1 MNISKQCLLS
11 LLGGYSFVF
20 YKHLQKSYVDKD
32 YFIENTSFHFNNEL
46 KFVYVYK
53 HSKSGLIKDVYEL
66 NTLSIYID
74 DDCVLSLLNNSHIT
88 HTLSSDIERDSIK
101 PISDS
106 KVKDVFMN
114 FNDIL
119 LKMGSERW
127 VLKL

>member
-11 LLGGYSFVF
+11 LLSCYNFVF
-20 YKHLQKSYVDKD
+20 YKHLPKSYIDKD
-32 YFIENTSFHFNNEL
+32 YFIENTSFHFNNNL
-46 KFVYVYK
+46 KFVYIYK

-66 NTLSIYID
+66 NTLSIYAGN
-74 DDCVLSLLNNSHIT
+74 DCVLCLLNNSSIT
-88 HTLSSDIERDSIK
+88 HTLDSDIERDSSK

-119 LKMGSERW
+119 LKMEIAQ
-127 VLKL
+127 

>member
-11 LLGGYSFVF
+11 LLSSYNFVF
-20 YKHLQKSYVDKD
+20 YKHLPKNYIGKE

-46 KFVYVYK
+46 KFAYIYK

-66 NTLSIYID
+66 NTLSIYAG
-74 DDCVLSLLNNSHIT
+74 DDCVLCLLNNSSIT
-88 HTLSSDIERDSIK
+88 HTLDGNIERDSLK

-119 LKMGSERW
+119 LKMEIAQ
-127 VLKL
+127 

>member
-11 LLGGYSFVF
+11 LLSSYNFVF
-20 YKHLQKSYVDKD
+20 YKHLPKNYIGKD
-32 YFIENTSFHFNNEL
+32 FFIENTSFHFNNEL
-46 KFVYVYK
+46 KFVYIYK

-66 NTLSIYID
+66 NTLNIYVN
-74 DDCVLSLLNNSHIT
+74 DDCVLSLLNNSCIT

-119 LKMGSERW
+119 LKMEIA
-127 VLKL
+127 

>member
-11 LLGGYSFVF
+11 LLSCYNFVF
-20 YKHLQKSYVDKD
+20 YKHLPKNYIGKD
-32 YFIENTSFHFNNEL
+32 IFIENISFHFNNEF
-46 KFVYVYK
+46 KFVYIYK

-74 DDCVLSLLNNSHIT
+74 DDCVLSLLNNSYIT

-119 LKMGSERW
+119 LKMEIAQ
-127 VLKL
+127 